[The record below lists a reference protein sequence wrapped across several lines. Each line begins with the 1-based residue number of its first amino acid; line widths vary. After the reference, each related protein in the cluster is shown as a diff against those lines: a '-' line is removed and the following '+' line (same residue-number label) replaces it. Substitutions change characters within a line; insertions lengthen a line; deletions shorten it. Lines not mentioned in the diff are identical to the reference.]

1 MFATPKSHILA
12 RNCVFWHILH
22 QNQSRGLGCSELK
35 EPKKTGK
42 TEKNQLSKNLW
53 YAKSHMHGTET
64 PKQIVMNLCTGVGI
78 HDVITSTNFYDHH
91 LQGLGVVGG
100 QICIVALTT
109 LSTVRVCDNN
119 NEYI

>member
-1 MFATPKSHILA
+1 
-12 RNCVFWHILH
+12 
-22 QNQSRGLGCSELK
+22 
-35 EPKKTGK
+35 
-42 TEKNQLSKNLW
+42 
-53 YAKSHMHGTET
+53 MHGTET

-119 NEYI
+119 NNEYIWVKMYRRWLQQTDKPLALSDDDVSYFGR